1 MFRAMDE
8 EGSKIETSETTGSR
22 TYRGRLA
29 GDDKGDWLV
38 TETSDRPEEDRIER
52 DRKRRN

>member
-1 MFRAMDE
+1 MDE

-22 TYRGRLA
+22 TYRRRLA